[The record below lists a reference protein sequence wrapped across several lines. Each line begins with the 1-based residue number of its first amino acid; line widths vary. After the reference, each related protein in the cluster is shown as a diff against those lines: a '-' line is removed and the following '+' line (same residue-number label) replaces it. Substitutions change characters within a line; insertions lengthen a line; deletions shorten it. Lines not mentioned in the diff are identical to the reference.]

1 MLESD
6 SEDEADNVVKK
17 TTYPMVPA
25 ESNLFKKRK
34 NYIAWNAQPEQMV
47 SDIAQC
53 HALVVSAK
61 NEHDNLERDEE
72 RWAECMEIART
83 KLTNSY
89 NACVEYNHR
98 LVLEAKQLYGMIVA
112 ECGPVLSSKKVCY
125 PNKVSTIR
133 TFYFIFSSYQS

>member
-1 MLESD
+1 
-6 SEDEADNVVKK
+6 
-17 TTYPMVPA
+17 MVPA

-34 NYIAWNAQPEQMV
+34 NYIEWNAQPEQMV
-47 SDIAQC
+47 SDIAHC
-53 HALVVSAK
+53 HAMAVSAK

-98 LVLEAKQLYGMIVA
+98 LALEAKQLYSMIVA

-125 PNKVSTIR
+125 SIPNNSVI
-133 TFYFIFSSYQS
+133 IFSYF